1 MRTSRKVVTG
11 LAAVAVATAGALTA
25 GSALGSGS
33 GPGDDEDTPSF
44 TSSVTAPAGADESE
58 QDETEAN
65 EDAEQR
71 ALLDL
76 AKVDATA
83 ARTAALATARGRVT
97 ETELENED
105 GNVVCDDC
113 LDEVAIRELHG
124 AESARVALDLVE
136 TGHAVICSLDVADT
150 AAARAQFETATGRD
164 LSWFQFVELP
174 AETYLWLSA

>member
-11 LAAVAVATAGALTA
+11 LAVVAVATGVALGT

-76 AKVDATA
+76 AKVD
-83 ARTAALATARGRVT
+83 L
-97 ETELENED
+97 
-105 GNVVCDDC
+105 
-113 LDEVAIRELHG
+113 
-124 AESARVALDLVE
+124 
-136 TGHAVICSLDVADT
+136 SLIHI
-150 AAARAQFETATGRD
+150 
-164 LSWFQFVELP
+164 
-174 AETYLWLSA
+174 